1 MIFFLKNKNMTSQN
15 TNEYETMGPH
25 LNIPSMDDLAVI
37 KVSIRKDINLS
48 EEERTAAIKELE
60 NVINKNK
67 FDFVVRDSD
76 DEFYIFC
83 NNDGFIPS
91 NVKMSDI
98 NITRDKYE
106 INLLDYYDL
115 NKDLQIMFKSFYGIE
130 WIKNNHIGY
139 ERVYKKR
146 YVMNS
151 IHLKNIFVCE
161 CIGDIHVDSCF
172 IDIYINDC

>member
-1 MIFFLKNKNMTSQN
+1 MSNQNININKNKVTE
-15 TNEYETMGPH
+15 EYKSDS
-25 LNIPSMDDLAVI
+25 LIKNLAVI

-60 NVINKNK
+60 NIINKNK

-106 INLLDYYDL
+106 INLLDYNDL
-115 NKDLQIMFKSFYGIE
+115 KEYLQNMFKSFYGICNRMR
-130 WIKNNHIGY
+130 IKNNHIY
-139 ERVYKKR
+139 Y
-146 YVMNS
+146 
-151 IHLKNIFVCE
+151 
-161 CIGDIHVDSCF
+161 
-172 IDIYINDC
+172 